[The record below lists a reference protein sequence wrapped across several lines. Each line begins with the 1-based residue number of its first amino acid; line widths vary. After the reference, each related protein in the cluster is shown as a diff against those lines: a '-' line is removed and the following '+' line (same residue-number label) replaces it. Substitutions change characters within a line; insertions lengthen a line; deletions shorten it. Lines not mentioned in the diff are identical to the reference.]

1 LATRLAR
8 MLPFREMAADV
19 SSQDDSI
26 PRIII
31 SLFTVIQDTNMNLY
45 EFTNYYSDRFGNYR
59 KPELRESPDNS
70 PLRLLQLHS

>member
-19 SSQDDSI
+19 SSHDDSI

-45 EFTNYYSDRFGNYR
+45 EFTNYYSDRFGNSR
-59 KPELRESPDNS
+59 KPE
-70 PLRLLQLHS
+70 